1 VLELGD
7 TTKGQN
13 HW

>member
-7 TTKGQN
+7 TTKKLN